1 MMFDHNYKLS
11 VSLRGP
17 GVVLP
22 PSKPVMLFVSVGGK
36 RNPLEQR
43 IGKKKESVSFNT
55 KEKI

>member
-1 MMFDHNYKLS
+1 
-11 VSLRGP
+11 
-17 GVVLP
+17 
-22 PSKPVMLFVSVGGK
+22 MLFVSVGGK